1 MLKKKE
7 DLDLTKIR
15 GMLQLEGLRDLAIAM
30 IPRLPRMDKFEKA
43 ILYIETNHKLY
54 SDLGASLFLQRKRSL
69 KDLEQLIS
77 RVSVNN
83 NRGYTYSA
91 LKRIIDTYRR
101 DSKMAELIDPEFL
114 QLKNLYDR
122 RKIDQNGL

>member
-15 GMLQLEGLRDLAIAM
+15 GMLQLEGLRDLALAM
-30 IPRLPRMDKFEKA
+30 IPRLPRLDKFEKA

-77 RVSVNN
+77 RVSVNPYQ
-83 NRGYTYSA
+83 GYTYCA
-91 LKRIIDTYRR
+91 LERIINTYRR

-114 QLKNLYDR
+114 QIKNLYDR
-122 RKIDQNGL
+122 RKNN

>member
-7 DLDLTKIR
+7 DLDLTKIK
-15 GMLQLEGLRDLAIAM
+15 GMLKIEGLRDLAIHM
-30 IPRLPRMDKFEKA
+30 IPKLPRMDKFEKA
-43 ILYIETNHKLY
+43 ILYIETDHKLY

-69 KDLEQLIS
+69 KELEQLIS

-83 NRGYTYSA
+83 HRNYTYNA

-114 QLKNLYDR
+114 QLKKSL
-122 RKIDQNGL
+122 